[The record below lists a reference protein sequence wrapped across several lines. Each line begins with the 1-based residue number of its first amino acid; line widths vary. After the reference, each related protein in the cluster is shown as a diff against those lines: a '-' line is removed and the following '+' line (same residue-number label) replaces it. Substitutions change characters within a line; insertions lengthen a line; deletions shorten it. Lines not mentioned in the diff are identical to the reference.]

1 MWRPRCSAVAP
12 QGGMIVG
19 VMRLARIIVQVLADL
34 WIFVWLLLWPEQA
47 VVSANLFLRK
57 QLAMYR
63 KGA

>member
-1 MWRPRCSAVAP
+1 
-12 QGGMIVG
+12 MIVG
-19 VMRLARIIVQVLADL
+19 VMRLARVIVQVLADL